1 MIKKRYSIEHK
12 KEAVRMLVIDGLSIG
27 EVRVLL

>member
-1 MIKKRYSIEHK
+1 MINIRYSIEHK
-12 KEAVRMLVIDGLSIG
+12 KEAVGMLVIDGLSIG